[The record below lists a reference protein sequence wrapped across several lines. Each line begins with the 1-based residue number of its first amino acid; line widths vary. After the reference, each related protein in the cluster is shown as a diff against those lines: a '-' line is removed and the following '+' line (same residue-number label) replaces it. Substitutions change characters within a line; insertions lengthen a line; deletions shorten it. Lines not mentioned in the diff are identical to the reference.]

1 MKRPFALLVTVVV
14 AVFALAQVGDVDAAR
29 MGGGRSFGA
38 QRSITPAPSHA
49 PSATA
54 PGAASNPVM
63 PAPSGVTPARPV
75 APAAAPATGGA
86 GRWLGPIAGIAAGLG
101 LAALFSHLGLS
112 ESFGSVLLLVV
123 LVGVGV
129 FVLRA
134 LFARRMATA
143 PSGYAGRAAAPTSP
157 RFEPVMARNDTP
169 AASEATPRFEPAW
182 NGGTSA
188 TASGVRRFPAGFE
201 PAPFVA
207 EAKRQFYRLQDAYD
221 RGDKS
226 MLADVLTPRMQD
238 EIGRDIA
245 TRGAHVPTE
254 VLSLEGEV
262 LDVATEGNEHWASV
276 RFKGLTREDGR
287 DTAEPFD
294 EVWNL
299 VKPVDGSGGW
309 RLAGIQQSA
318 TA

>member
-1 MKRPFALLVTVVV
+1 MKRPFALLVALV
-14 AVFALAQVGDVDAAR
+14 AVLAIAQVGEADAAR

-38 QRSITPAPSHA
+38 QRSITPAPHA
-49 PSATA
+49 PSATS

-63 PAPSGVTPARPV
+63 PAPSGVAPARPV
-75 APAAAPATGGA
+75 SPAPPAAGGA

-112 ESFGSVLLLVV
+112 ESFGSVLLLML

-129 FVLRA
+129 FVIRA
-134 LFARRMATA
+134 LFARRVA
-143 PSGYAGRAAAPTSP
+143 PAAAGAYPARDGQAPFQRVEPAMP
-157 RFEPVMARNDTP
+157 RSD
-169 AASEATPRFEPAW
+169 ATTRDDGAPRFEPAW

-207 EAKRQFYRLQDAYD
+207 EAKRQFYRLQEAYD

-226 MLADVLTPRMQD
+226 MLADVLTPQMQD

-254 VLSLEGEV
+254 IVSLDGEV

-287 DTAEPFD
+287 ASPEPFD

-309 RLAGIQQSA
+309 RLAGIQQYA